1 MKKVLISLGLV
12 VLAGVVIWLATRRAA
27 PPQVPFEIAKRQTLV
42 SMLSTNGKVEPVE
55 WTEVA
60 SEREG
65 RIGRL
70 LVRRGQTVRTGTVMV
85 QLDTPAADSELAAAQ
100 SRLAQ
105 AHADLAS
112 LQLGGRAADLADIDA
127 TRARV
132 AVEKDAAQRDVS
144 SLERLLAQKA
154 ATRDELDT
162 ARDRLK
168 RTLAELDGLARKRA
182 ALAPALD
189 RGAAEARLRDTA
201 SALALVQR
209 QIEQATIRSPRDG
222 VVYDLPVPPGAWLA
236 AGEAVARVGRID
248 RLKVQLYVDEPD
260 LGKIRLGLPVTI
272 TWDALPGREWTG
284 TISQLAAQI
293 VALGSRQVGEVV
305 VFVDAPQRDLPP
317 GANIDARL
325 TAQVVEHA
333 LTVSKGS
340 LRREDG
346 AVGAFVL
353 EGSRVAWR
361 PVQVGITSDTK
372 AEILAGLKEGEAV
385 ALPSDHPLK
394 NGLAVTPLYP

>member
-1 MKKVLISLGLV
+1 MKKVLISLGLAA
-12 VLAGVVIWLATRRAA
+12 LAGVVIWLATRRAA

-42 SMLSTNGKVEPVE
+42 SMLSTNGKVEPFE

-65 RIGRL
+65 RISRL
-70 LVRRGQTVRTGTVMV
+70 LVHHGQAVRTGTVMV
-85 QLDTPAADSELAAAQ
+85 QLETPAADSDLAAAQ
-100 SRLAQ
+100 ARLAQ
-105 AHADLAS
+105 ARADLAS
-112 LQLGGRAADLADIDA
+112 LQQGGRAADLAEIDA
-127 TRARV
+127 SRARL
-132 AVEKDAAQRDVS
+132 AVEKDAAQRDVA
-144 SLERLLAQKA
+144 SLERLLARKA
-154 ATRDELDT
+154 ATRDELDA

-168 RTLAELDGLARKRA
+168 RTLAELDGLEKKRS

-189 RGAAEARLRDTA
+189 RGAAEARLRDA
-201 SALALVQR
+201 SAALALVQR

-222 VVYDLPVPPGAWLA
+222 VVYDLPVHAGAWLA
-236 AGEAVARVGRID
+236 AGEAVGRVGRTD

-272 TWDALPGREWTG
+272 TWDALPGREWNG
-284 TISQLAAQI
+284 TISQLPAQI

-305 VFVDAPQRDLPP
+305 VFVDAPQLDLPP

-340 LRREDG
+340 LRREEG

-353 EGSRVAWR
+353 EGTKVAWR
-361 PVQVGITSDTK
+361 RVRVGVTSDTK
-372 AEILAGLKEGEAV
+372 AEILAGIKEGEAV
-385 ALPSDHPLK
+385 ALPADHPLK
-394 NGLAVTPLYP
+394 NGLAVTPVYP

>member
-222 VVYDLPVPPGAWLA
+222 VVYNLPVHAGAWLA

-260 LGKIRLGLPVTI
+260 LGKIRLGLPVTL

>member
-1 MKKVLISLGLV
+1 
-12 VLAGVVIWLATRRAA
+12 
-27 PPQVPFEIAKRQTLV
+27 
-42 SMLSTNGKVEPVE
+42 
-55 WTEVA
+55 
-60 SEREG
+60 
-65 RIGRL
+65 
-70 LVRRGQTVRTGTVMV
+70 
-85 QLDTPAADSELAAAQ
+85 
-100 SRLAQ
+100 
-105 AHADLAS
+105 
-112 LQLGGRAADLADIDA
+112 
-127 TRARV
+127 
-132 AVEKDAAQRDVS
+132 
-144 SLERLLAQKA
+144 
-154 ATRDELDT
+154 
-162 ARDRLK
+162 
-168 RTLAELDGLARKRA
+168 
-182 ALAPALD
+182 
-189 RGAAEARLRDTA
+189 
-201 SALALVQR
+201 
-209 QIEQATIRSPRDG
+209 
-222 VVYDLPVPPGAWLA
+222 VVYDLPVHAGAWLA

-260 LGKIRLGLPVTI
+260 LGKIRLGLPVTL

-325 TAQVVEHA
+325 TAQVAEHA

>member
-12 VLAGVVIWLATRRAA
+12 VLAGGVVWLATRRAA

-55 WTEVA
+55 WTEVT

-112 LQLGGRAADLADIDA
+112 LQQGGRAADLADVDA
-127 TRARV
+127 TRGRL
-132 AVEKDAAQRDVS
+132 AVEKDAAQRDVA

-154 ATRDELDT
+154 ATRDELDA

-168 RTLAELDGLARKRA
+168 RTLAELAGLAGKRA

-189 RGAAEARLRDTA
+189 RGAAEARLRDAA

-222 VVYDLPVPPGAWLA
+222 VVYDLPVHAGAWLA

-272 TWDALPGREWTG
+272 TWDALPGLEWTG

-325 TAQVVEHA
+325 TAQVAEHA

-346 AVGAFVL
+346 AVGTFVL

>member
-1 MKKVLISLGLV
+1 MRSASPPSVSTPAPSPTRWRSRPPSGFNRPNGVCCLPGVACDDKVSVMKKVLISLGLV

-60 SEREG
+60 SEHEG

-112 LQLGGRAADLADIDA
+112 LQQGGRAADLADIDA

-132 AVEKDAAQRDVS
+132 AVEKHAAQRDVS

-189 RGAAEARLRDTA
+189 RGA
-201 SALALVQR
+201 
-209 QIEQATIRSPRDG
+209 
-222 VVYDLPVPPGAWLA
+222 
-236 AGEAVARVGRID
+236 GR
-248 RLKVQLYVDEPD
+248 RGP
-260 LGKIRLGLPVTI
+260 
-272 TWDALPGREWTG
+272 
-284 TISQLAAQI
+284 
-293 VALGSRQVGEVV
+293 
-305 VFVDAPQRDLPP
+305 
-317 GANIDARL
+317 
-325 TAQVVEHA
+325 
-333 LTVSKGS
+333 
-340 LRREDG
+340 
-346 AVGAFVL
+346 
-353 EGSRVAWR
+353 
-361 PVQVGITSDTK
+361 
-372 AEILAGLKEGEAV
+372 
-385 ALPSDHPLK
+385 
-394 NGLAVTPLYP
+394 

>member
-12 VLAGVVIWLATRRAA
+12 VLAGGVVWLATRRAA

-55 WTEVA
+55 WTEVT

-112 LQLGGRAADLADIDA
+112 LQQGGRAADLADVDA
-127 TRARV
+127 TRGRL
-132 AVEKDAAQRDVS
+132 AVEKDAAQRDVA

-154 ATRDELDT
+154 ATRDELDA

-168 RTLAELDGLARKRA
+168 RTLAELAGLAGKRA

-189 RGAAEARLRDTA
+189 RGAAEARLRDAA

-222 VVYDLPVPPGAWLA
+222 VVYDLPVHAGAWLA

-325 TAQVVEHA
+325 TAQVAEHA

-346 AVGAFVL
+346 AVGTFVL

>member
-222 VVYDLPVPPGAWLA
+222 VVYDLPVHPGAWLA

-260 LGKIRLGLPVTI
+260 LGKIRLGLPVTL